1 MENDLI
7 PVLKQMLG
15 IDLPGKISLE
25 SLEEKLGEHINQ
37 LILDDFQ
44 KLVSLLYRVDVDES
58 KIKRILRENQG
69 KDAGNILA
77 VLIIERQ
84 LQKIISRKQYKPEDD
99 ISKEEKW

>member
-15 IDLPGKISLE
+15 IDLPMKTSLE
-25 SLEEKLGEHINQ
+25 SFKEKLGEHINQ
-37 LILDDFQ
+37 LIQDDFQ
-44 KLVSLLYRVDVDES
+44 KLVNLLYRVDVDES
-58 KIKRILRENQG
+58 KIKRILKENPG

-77 VLIIERQ
+77 ALIIERQ
-84 LQKIISRKQYKPEDD
+84 LQKIISRKQHKPEDD